1 MDSQQNGSFF
11 FFLGIFLEAAHRSC
25 PPGVQLL
32 GAFRGGTLGLSA
44 AWGAPGVAKWTMW
57 AFVRLGEV
65 GRGVSQ
71 RGLLD
76 GGLGR
81 SSSKASQV
89 GSLRESSEKHSFT
102 S

>member
-1 MDSQQNGSFF
+1 MEKAMDSEAKRFF
-11 FFLGIFLEAAHRSC
+11 AAHRSC

-32 GAFRGGTLGLSA
+32 GAFGGGTLGLSA

-81 SSSKASQV
+81 SSSDPRHPRLV
-89 GSLRESSEKHSFT
+89 H
-102 S
+102 